1 MDLETKI
8 NSKQTST
15 IHIHNTS
22 PPLKSDLR
30 WFFSD
35 FYNAP
40 IYISS
45 NHLVGLTN
53 IPANI
58 PADVLHDTFVDAF
71 GDVLFCQLLPPSKA
85 IVCFKLSNSAYAAV
99 RHQSLV
105 ILKETITVTSL
116 NRGTPEPL
124 LVASYYMQNNASN
137 ASQTSGE
144 HKTDVL
150 KTVVNTDTNLGNT
163 NTNLGNTN
171 TSTNKRTDVDQKQE
185 VERLVQDRT
194 LPRKREKGRPKPT
207 RQRRPSVKDRVLD
220 IEQREST
227 RKTTTKKTTS
237 SPVVNKTKI
246 GRITKKRN
254 QSKQNHPKTL
264 TSTTFTFQNRS
275 PSLNADGGEGTVLT
289 FMIGDDAAA
298 AVVAESLRLKEK
310 EQEKEHA
317 QEHAQEQA
325 KEAEVEAEVK
335 QVVKQTTPVMN
346 TAAKKRNPI
355 PLIKSTSNS
364 FARER
369 KSTAEEERRTTADG
383 NKNVRTNKKKTKNI
397 VSTSTPTTSTAT
409 TTQRSEAKLDDT
421 PKSSKRK
428 IPRNRNEHKSKI
440 DVQNEMQIVQSR
452 KSKRNKKKKSGPSNG
467 KNNRTFRGV
476 SEKNN
481 NGDMSDS
488 SDDLQFF
495 EQTYVKNACK
505 KE

>member
-1 MDLETKI
+1 M
-8 NSKQTST
+8 
-15 IHIHNTS
+15 
-22 PPLKSDLR
+22 
-30 WFFSD
+30 
-35 FYNAP
+35 
-40 IYISS
+40 
-45 NHLVGLTN
+45 G
-53 IPANI
+53 
-58 PADVLHDTFVDAF
+58 
-71 GDVLFCQLLPPSKA
+71 
-85 IVCFKLSNSAYAAV
+85 
-99 RHQSLV
+99 
-105 ILKETITVTSL
+105 
-116 NRGTPEPL
+116 
-124 LVASYYMQNNASN
+124 
-137 ASQTSGE
+137 GE

-163 NTNLGNTN
+163 NTNVGNTN

-325 KEAEVEAEVK
+325 KEAEAEVK

-346 TAAKKRNPI
+346 TAAKTRNPI

-452 KSKRNKKKKSGPSNG
+452 KSKRNKKK
-467 KNNRTFRGV
+467 
-476 SEKNN
+476 
-481 NGDMSDS
+481 
-488 SDDLQFF
+488 
-495 EQTYVKNACK
+495 
-505 KE
+505 